1 MAEKN
6 LKTRSGF
13 VSIVG
18 RTNVG
23 KSTLMNHLIGQK
35 IAITANKPQ
44 TTRNRIQT
52 VYTDARGQ
60 IIFLDMPGVHKAK
73 NKLGEY
79 MMEEV
84 RQTVPEG
91 DVILFVVEPSDFIGN
106 TDREIAEK
114 LSAIGKPVILIINK
128 IDMVDKEAV
137 AKAEEAWRGVMQFAK
152 VLKVSALRSVHTGKV
167 IDAIFKLLPE
177 GPLYYD
183 EDTLTDQPMRQLVA
197 EMIREKALRCIEDE
211 IPHGIAVT
219 IESMTQRKNGLWDIE
234 ASLICEKESHKGI
247 IIGKGGRM
255 LKKIGAQ
262 AREDAENMLENQVN
276 LRILVKVRPDWRDSE
291 ILLKNFGYQETR
303 KDREES

>member
-1 MAEKN
+1 MSEHAN
-6 LKTRSGF
+6 PTRSGF

-73 NKLGEY
+73 NKLGEF

-106 TDREIAEK
+106 NDREIAEK
-114 LSAIGKPVILIINK
+114 LAVMGKPVLLVINK
-128 IDMVDKEAV
+128 IDLVDKEMLK
-137 AKAEEAWRGVMQFAK
+137 KAEEAWSEVMHFEK
-152 VLKVSALRSVHTGKV
+152 ILKVSALRSVHTAKV

-262 AREDAENMLENQVN
+262 AREDAEKMLEDQVN
-276 LRILVKVRPDWRDSE
+276 LKIQVKVRPDWRDSE

-303 KDREES
+303 KDRE

>member
-1 MAEKN
+1 MAEQAM
-6 LKTRSGF
+6 KTKSGF

-73 NKLGEY
+73 NKLGEF

-91 DVILFVVEPSDFIGN
+91 DVILFVVEPSDFIGPS
-106 TDREIAEK
+106 DREIAEK
-114 LSAIGKPVILIINK
+114 FAAMGKPVLLVINK
-128 IDMVDKEAV
+128 IDLVDKEMLR
-137 AKAEEAWRGVMQFAK
+137 KAEEAWAEVMHFERI
-152 VLKVSALRSVHTGKV
+152 LKVSALRSVHTKKV

-219 IESMTQRKNGLWDIE
+219 IESMTQRKTGLWDIE
-234 ASLICEKESHKGI
+234 ASLICEKDSHKGI

-262 AREDAENMLENQVN
+262 AREDAEKMLEDQVN
-276 LRILVKVRPDWRDSE
+276 LKIQVKVRPDWRDSE

-303 KDREES
+303 KDQD